1 MVLEKTRRRRPG
13 SPGSSDVGRSKQP
26 APSPGVSAGQ
36 GAVLSLERGRSWVA
50 RALRP
55 LIGYLLVVPSLA
67 IFVTFFYVPAV
78 MLFVLAFYHWNVFGA
93 TTFRG
98 LGNFSTLFNQPL
110 YWQSLLTTGYF
121 VLVMVPLSLMVA
133 LALALLLREGVRQ
146 ARGGFAR
153 SLIFLPHVTPL
164 IATSI
169 IWVWIFNPQFGLA
182 NFALTHVG
190 LPRLGWLEDPHWA
203 MPAIMLYTLWHSV
216 GLYTVLFL
224 AGLSVIPEQV
234 VEAARVDG
242 ARAFTMFRRVIWPL
256 LSPTTFLVLILT
268 TVNTMQAFGQIFAL
282 TGGASGRG
290 GGPAYSTSTDAVLIY
305 QTAFTYY
312 HLSLAATMSLILFVI
327 LLVITLVQKR
337 LSSRWV
343 FYR

>member
-1 MVLEKTRRRRPG
+1 MMLEGAKRRWPW
-13 SPGSSDVGRSKQP
+13 SSG
-26 APSPGVSAGQ
+26 SAGTGQ
-36 GAVLSLERGRSWVA
+36 GRPASSRDSARPAAVLSLERSES
-50 RALRP
+50 RATRFVRP
-55 LIGYLLVVPSLA
+55 LMGYVLVLPSLA
-67 IFVTFFYVPAV
+67 IFTTFFYIPAV

-98 LGNFSTLFNQPL
+98 LGNFATLVNQPL

-121 VLVMVPLSLMVA
+121 VLVMVPLTLLVA

-282 TGGASGRG
+282 TGGATGRG

-312 HLSLAATMSLILFVI
+312 HMSLAATMSLILFVI
-327 LLVITLVQKR
+327 LLAITVVQKR

>member
-1 MVLEKTRRRRPG
+1 MVLERTRRRRPG
-13 SPGSSDVGRSKQP
+13 SPGTSDAGQSPQRPASAGVAVGRT
-26 APSPGVSAGQ
+26 
-36 GAVLSLERGRSWVA
+36 AVLSLDRAESRVA
-50 RALRP
+50 RAVRP
-55 LIGYLLVVPSLA
+55 LMGYLLVIPSLA
-67 IFVTFFYVPAV
+67 IFGTFFYVPAV
-78 MLFVLAFYHWNVFGA
+78 MLFILAFYHWNVFGA

-98 LGNFSTLFNQPL
+98 LGNFATLFNQPL

-121 VLVMVPLSLMVA
+121 VLVMVPVTLLLA

-190 LPRLGWLEDPHWA
+190 LPPLGWLEDPHWA

-224 AGLSVIPEQV
+224 AGLAMIPEQV

-242 ARAFTMFRRVIWPL
+242 ARAFAMFRRVIWPL
-256 LSPTTFLVLILT
+256 LSPTTFLVLILV

-312 HLSLAATMSLILFVI
+312 HFSLAATMSLILFVI
-327 LLVITLVQKR
+327 LLVITVVQKR

>member
-1 MVLEKTRRRRPG
+1 MVLDETKSRRPG
-13 SPGSSDVGRSKQP
+13 GQGTPEVGRAKQP
-26 APSPGVSAGQ
+26 APSAGLPA
-36 GAVLSLERGRSWVA
+36 GRAAVLSLDPGQSWVA
-50 RALRP
+50 RAVRP
-55 LIGYLLVVPSLA
+55 VMGYLLVIPSLA
-67 IFVTFFYVPAV
+67 IFGAFFYVPAV

-98 LGNFSTLFNQPL
+98 FGNFSILFNQPL

-121 VLVMVPLSLMVA
+121 VLVMVPLTLLVA

-146 ARGGFAR
+146 SRGGFAR
-153 SLIFLPHVTPL
+153 SLIFLPHVTPI

-190 LPRLGWLEDPHWA
+190 LPGLGWLEDPHWA
-203 MPAIMLYTLWHSV
+203 MPAVMFYTLWHSV

-256 LSPTTFLVLILT
+256 LSPTTFLVLILVS
-268 TVNTMQAFGQIFAL
+268 VNTMQAFSQIFAL
-282 TGGASGRG
+282 TGGAVGRG

-305 QTAFTYY
+305 QTAFTYS
-312 HLSLAATMSLILFVI
+312 HFSLAATMSLILFVI
-327 LLVITLVQKR
+327 LLVITVVQKR

>member
-1 MVLEKTRRRRPG
+1 MFEGLNVRRRGAPRADCDQPVIGTERP
-13 SPGSSDVGRSKQP
+13 SWW
-26 APSPGVSAGQ
+26 AHAGHTLLNLADSRQ
-36 GAVLSLERGRSWVA
+36 
-50 RALRP
+50 LRP
-55 LIGYLLVVPSLA
+55 LGGYLLVLPSLA
-67 IFVTFFYVPAV
+67 VFVTFFYVPAA

-98 LGNFSTLFNQPL
+98 LGNFAILFNQPL

-121 VLVMVPLSLMVA
+121 VVVMVPVTTLVA

-153 SLIFLPHVTPL
+153 SLVFLPHVTPI

-182 NFALTHVG
+182 NFVLRHLG
-190 LPRLGWLEDPHWA
+190 LPALGWLEDPGWA
-203 MPAIMLYTLWHSV
+203 MPSVMIYTLWHSV

-224 AGLSVIPEQV
+224 AGLAVVPTSI
-234 VEAARVDG
+234 VEAARIDG
-242 ARAFTMFRRVIWPL
+242 AAGYALFRRVILPL
-256 LSPTTFLVLILT
+256 LSPTTFLVLILVS
-268 TVNTMQAFGQIFAL
+268 VNTMQAFSQIFAL
-282 TGGASGRG
+282 TGGAVGRG

-305 QTAFTYY
+305 QTAFTYS
-312 HLSLAATMSLILFVI
+312 HFSLAATMSLILFVI
-327 LLVITLVQKR
+327 LLGITLVQKR

>member
-13 SPGSSDVGRSKQP
+13 PSGTANTDRTQQPATSPGEPQGRT
-26 APSPGVSAGQ
+26 
-36 GAVLSLERGRSWVA
+36 AVLTLDREQSWVV
-50 RALRP
+50 RAVRP
-55 LIGYLLVVPSLA
+55 LVGYLLVVPALA
-67 IFVTFFYVPAV
+67 IFVTFFYIPAV

-98 LGNFSTLFNQPL
+98 LGNFYTLFNQPL

-121 VLVMVPLSLMVA
+121 VLVMVPLTLLVA
-133 LALALLLREGVRQ
+133 LGLALLLREGVRQ

-169 IWVWIFNPQFGLA
+169 IWVWIFDPQFGLA
-182 NFALTHVG
+182 NFVLTHLG

-203 MPAIMLYTLWHSV
+203 MPAVMLYTLWHSV

-224 AGLSVIPEQV
+224 GGLAVIPQQV

-242 ARAFTMFRRVIWPL
+242 AKTLTMFRRVIWPL

-282 TGGASGRG
+282 TGGATGRG

-327 LLVITLVQKR
+327 LLVITVIQKR

>member
-1 MVLEKTRRRRPG
+1 MVLEKTERRRPER
-13 SPGSSDVGRSKQP
+13 PGRPQLGPAKEPARPTGVPTGR
-26 APSPGVSAGQ
+26 A
-36 GAVLSLERGRSWVA
+36 AVLSLDRGHSWAA
-50 RALRP
+50 RVVRP
-55 LIGYLLVVPSLA
+55 LMGYLLVIPSLA
-67 IFVTFFYVPAV
+67 IFGTFFYVPAV

-98 LGNFSTLFNQPL
+98 LGNFSILFNQPL

-121 VLVMVPLSLMVA
+121 VLVMVPLTLLVA

-153 SLIFLPHVTPL
+153 SLIFLPHVTPI

-182 NFALTHVG
+182 NYALTHVG
-190 LPRLGWLEDPHWA
+190 LPPLGWLEDPHWA
-203 MPAIMLYTLWHSV
+203 MPAVMFYTLWHSV

-256 LSPTTFLVLILT
+256 LSPTTFLVLILIS
-268 TVNTMQAFGQIFAL
+268 VNTMQAFSQIFAL
-282 TGGASGRG
+282 TGGAVGRG

-305 QTAFTYY
+305 QTAFTYS
-312 HLSLAATMSLILFVI
+312 HFSLAATMSLILFVI
-327 LLVITLVQKR
+327 LLVITVVQKR

>member
-1 MVLEKTRRRRPG
+1 MLENAERRRGGRPG
-13 SPGSSDVGRSKQP
+13 SPELGRGEPP
-26 APSPGVSAGQ
+26 ARSTGVA
-36 GAVLSLERGRSWVA
+36 AVRAAVISLDRGNSWVA
-50 RALRP
+50 RAVRP
-55 LIGYLLVVPSLA
+55 LMGYLLVIPSLA
-67 IFVTFFYVPAV
+67 IFGTFFYIPAV

-98 LGNFSTLFNQPL
+98 LGNFTTLFNQPL

-121 VLVMVPLSLMVA
+121 VLVMVPLTLLAS

-146 ARGGFAR
+146 VRGGFAR

-169 IWVWIFNPQFGLA
+169 VWVWIFNPQFGLA
-182 NFALTHVG
+182 NFALTHLG
-190 LPRLGWLEDPHWA
+190 LPRLGWLDDPHWA

-242 ARAFTMFRRVIWPL
+242 ARAFAMFRRVIWPL

-327 LLVITLVQKR
+327 LLVITVVQKR

>member
-1 MVLEKTRRRRPG
+1 MILDKTERRTPGLPNG
-13 SPGSSDVGRSKQP
+13 SPIGSAQERVSPRVDPAGR
-26 APSPGVSAGQ
+26 A
-36 GAVLSLERGRSWVA
+36 AVLSLDRSESLVA
-50 RALRP
+50 RIARP
-55 LIGYLLVVPSLA
+55 LMGYLLVIPSLA
-67 IFVTFFYVPAV
+67 IFGVFFYVPAV

-98 LGNFSTLFNQPL
+98 LGNFAILFNQPL

-121 VLVMVPLSLMVA
+121 VLVMVPLTLLLA

-153 SLIFLPHVTPL
+153 SLIFLPHVTPI

-169 IWVWIFNPQFGLA
+169 IWVWLFNPQFGLA
-182 NFALTHVG
+182 NFALSHVG

-203 MPAIMLYTLWHSV
+203 LPAVMFYTLWHSV

-256 LSPTTFLVLILT
+256 LSPTTFLVMILIS
-268 TVNTMQAFGQIFAL
+268 VNTMQAFSQIFAL
-282 TGGASGRG
+282 TGGAVGRG

-305 QTAFTYY
+305 QTAFTYS
-312 HLSLAATMSLILFVI
+312 HFSLAATMSLILFVI
-327 LLVITLVQKR
+327 LLVITVIQKR

>member
-1 MVLEKTRRRRPG
+1 MVLEQPG
-13 SPGSSDVGRSKQP
+13 VRGGEAPAEDRHQP
-26 APSPGVSAGQ
+26 ATWADQ
-36 GAVLSLERGRSWVA
+36 
-50 RALRP
+50 RALRARPWVAWTGRLAESRLAALLRP
-55 LIGYLLVVPSLA
+55 LVGYLLALPALA

-98 LGNFSTLFNQPL
+98 LGNFATLFNQPL

-121 VLVMVPLSLMVA
+121 VVVMVPLTTLVA
-133 LALALLLREGVRQ
+133 LALALLLREGMRQ

-153 SLIFLPHVTPL
+153 SLVFLPHVTPI

-182 NFALTHVG
+182 NFALTHLG
-190 LPRLGWLEDPHWA
+190 LPKLGWLEDPRWA
-203 MPAIMLYTLWHSV
+203 MPSVMLYTLWHSV

-224 AGLSVIPEQV
+224 AGLAVVPAQV

-242 ARAFTMFRRVIWPL
+242 AAGYALFRRVILPL
-256 LSPTTFLVLILT
+256 LSPTTFLVLILVS
-268 TVNTMQAFGQIFAL
+268 VNTMQAFSQIFAL
-282 TGGASGRG
+282 TGGAVGRG

-305 QTAFTYY
+305 QTAFTYQ
-312 HLSLAATMSLILFVI
+312 HFSLAATMSLILFVI
-327 LLVITLVQKR
+327 LLVITVIQKR